1 MLVSCEERNVAA
13 SRLLWAASYQPM
25 REFSTSSLK
34 ASIRSFQMAYRGNAS
49 TWPGQLVGLPL
60 GTSDADAWFK
70 RFTNVSS
77 KPDGGHDERTAILA
91 LEPPCR
97 LDTIRRPLMRSR
109 HDQPPCFRQDHT
121 VTKLLITNTDTLA
134 GGNLAV
140 SLRERMNI
148 VGLYQRRPVQ
158 YDGCKSLLCDL
169 DDPTAITE
177 IVREE
182 SPDWIIHC
190 GPLAASSWELR
201 DCASGVRRNEVAMA
215 GAIMRAAA
223 PVRAAVTV
231 ITTDAVLT
239 GPRIFHSEGTPARAT
254 GAVAITGRRTERA
267 MLDGGALVVRTHLY
281 GWNTAGEASGWSAR
295 AFDAIR
301 HGDIWPETVAPYATP
316 ILASDL
322 AWLLYR
328 AYALNLR
335 GLWHIAGAERTNAR
349 RFVTTLQK
357 LLGVQPRTAHAV
369 GDSSTPSIAAT
380 ETSLD
385 TRRARQALGRSMP
398 MLGDGLLRFLEQ
410 ADNGHRDALQ
420 QASTTHQL
428 PMAA

>member
-1 MLVSCEERNVAA
+1 
-13 SRLLWAASYQPM
+13 
-25 REFSTSSLK
+25 
-34 ASIRSFQMAYRGNAS
+34 MAYRGNAS
-49 TWPGQLVGLPL
+49 TQPGQPVGMPL
-60 GTSDADAWFK
+60 GTSDAQPWFE
-70 RFTNVSS
+70 RFTNVLN
-77 KPDGGHDERTAILA
+77 KPDGRTVILA

-109 HDQPPCFRQDHT
+109 YDQPPCFRQDLT
-121 VTKLLITNTDTLA
+121 VTKLLITDVDTLA

-140 SLRERMNI
+140 SLRKRMNV

-158 YDGCKSLLCDL
+158 YDGCESLLCDL
-169 DDPTAITE
+169 DDSTAITE

-190 GPLAASSWELR
+190 GPLAASSWQLQS
-201 DCASGVRRNEVAMA
+201 DATGVRRNEAALA
-215 GAIMRAAA
+215 GAIIRAAA
-223 PVRAAVTV
+223 SVRAAVTM

-254 GAVAITGRRTERA
+254 GAVAIAGRRTERA

-281 GWNTAGEASGWSAR
+281 GWNTAGEASGWSAQ
-295 AFDAIR
+295 AFEAIR
-301 HGDIWPETVAPYATP
+301 HGEIWPETLAPYATP

-328 AYALNLR
+328 AYTMNLR
-335 GLWHIAGAERTNAR
+335 GLWHIAGAERTSPR
-349 RFVTTLQK
+349 RFVTTLQS
-357 LLGVQPRTAHAV
+357 LLGVLPSTAHAV
-369 GDSSTPSIAAT
+369 GDSSTPSNAAT

-385 TRRARQALGRSMP
+385 TRRARHALGRSMP

-420 QASTTHQL
+420 QAPVTDQL